1 MQFPTPFWC
10 REVLHNF
17 PWMGVYCWDGTMAIN
32 LNASK
37 LISVSAVELRS
48 FSIVMTGKALL
59 SGHYALDQGQH
70 NALTAGPCH
79 ICKLRPSKILL
90 IAMCLCQ
97 YQHVAIHPSSSSFKS
112 EVITD
117 LLLSWDA

>member
-1 MQFPTPFWC
+1 VF
-10 REVLHNF
+10 
-17 PWMGVYCWDGTMAIN
+17 CWDGTMAIN

-97 YQHVAIHPSSSSFKS
+97 YQHVAIHPSSSSCHK
-112 EVITD
+112 IKHC
-117 LLLSWDA
+117 LLAPFSFLPS